1 MDRAAPGATHSQEG
15 KGPPF
20 PPCGPSCLQAPSSL
34 ATRFLGLE
42 WGLSQQRHPLN
53 SHSSGQ
59 LPLRYCVP
67 LTTLGYQLEKVSD
80 PEPAPSPLIGNKTK
94 LSSWLCLEDQHVVTL
109 K

>member
-15 KGPPF
+15 KGPPL

-34 ATRFLGLE
+34 ATRFLGLG
-42 WGLSQQRHPLN
+42 WGLSQQHHPLN

-59 LPLRYCVP
+59 LPLWYCVP

-80 PEPAPSPLIGNKTK
+80 PEPAPSPLVENKTK
-94 LSSWLCLEDQHVVTL
+94 LSSWLCLEDQRVVTL